1 MDRLQLAG
9 AAALLAL
16 SIGVFAA
23 RCATD
28 PAIPFVSQ
36 DADAP
41 WIAYPAPPTGW
52 MGLAPRDAPPVT
64 TYRRSFRVP
73 PTGTAEARLRVRAMR
88 AFQLWVNG
96 VRLGSGPDPD
106 HHWRG
111 FQRFGLGE
119 VLRPGENEIR
129 VEVTNPTGPPLL
141 ALRLDGLPDTVVSD
155 ASWSVTPEDG
165 PTRPATRVGTERVN
179 PSSYSMP
186 SPAEALG
193 TRGDGVLAIFVVSA
207 ALLLAGQSLG
217 HRLPPAAGSLGPWRL
232 AARVLPALVVL
243 AWSALFLAT
252 LLEIP
257 IEVGF
262 DARQHVAY
270 VDFLREHHALPLAT
284 DGWMMFHPPVYYAP
298 TAALVEL
305 QRALAPGSGS
315 LLGWKLMGFLS
326 GLGSALLCWAVA
338 RRIFGEGAR
347 EVVFATVFAATLP
360 MNLYISAYV
369 TNESLH
375 AALASG
381 IVLATVAL
389 LLAPGPR
396 PGALLVWAVLV
407 SLAVL
412 TKYTAWIPT
421 SVAAFFLAV
430 RWWRVDRTPPGAV
443 ARRLAVAG
451 AVVVTLAGWFY
462 VRNLLHFGQ
471 LFPLNVDLPGQANQ
485 WWSQPGYYTPDFFLR
500 FGSVL
505 SHPFLAGFHTAWD
518 SFYSTL
524 WGDGQLAGQMVARA
538 RHPHWDYEWMAV
550 GYWLAVPATA
560 LLALGAGRGLW
571 LAFRHPDPGHRAVH
585 SFLLTLAYALFLSV
599 LFMTLR
605 QQDYGQAKAFYAL
618 ASIAPLSVF
627 FALGCG
633 AVDAWLEARRAGWAR
648 VLFGAWLATFAA
660 VLWLSYR
667 G

>member
-1 MDRLQLAG
+1 
-9 AAALLAL
+9 
-16 SIGVFAA
+16 
-23 RCATD
+23 
-28 PAIPFVSQ
+28 
-36 DADAP
+36 
-41 WIAYPAPPTGW
+41 
-52 MGLAPRDAPPVT
+52 
-64 TYRRSFRVP
+64 
-73 PTGTAEARLRVRAMR
+73 
-88 AFQLWVNG
+88 
-96 VRLGSGPDPD
+96 
-106 HHWRG
+106 
-111 FQRFGLGE
+111 
-119 VLRPGENEIR
+119 
-129 VEVTNPTGPPLL
+129 
-141 ALRLDGLPDTVVSD
+141 
-155 ASWSVTPEDG
+155 
-165 PTRPATRVGTERVN
+165 
-179 PSSYSMP
+179 
-186 SPAEALG
+186 
-193 TRGDGVLAIFVVSA
+193 
-207 ALLLAGQSLG
+207 
-217 HRLPPAAGSLGPWRL
+217 
-232 AARVLPALVVL
+232 
-243 AWSALFLAT
+243 
-252 LLEIP
+252 
-257 IEVGF
+257 
-262 DARQHVAY
+262 
-270 VDFLREHHALPLAT
+270 
-284 DGWMMFHPPVYYAP
+284 
-298 TAALVEL
+298 
-305 QRALAPGSGS
+305 
-315 LLGWKLMGFLS
+315 
-326 GLGSALLCWAVA
+326 
-338 RRIFGEGAR
+338 
-347 EVVFATVFAATLP
+347 